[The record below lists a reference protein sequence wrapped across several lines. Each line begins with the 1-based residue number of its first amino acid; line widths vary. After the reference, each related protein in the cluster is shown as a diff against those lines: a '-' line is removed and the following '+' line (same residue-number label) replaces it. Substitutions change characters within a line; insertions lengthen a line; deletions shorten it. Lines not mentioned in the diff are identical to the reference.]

1 MSARLKWAK
10 EHINWCPEK
19 WKTVFWSDESRF
31 NLFQND
37 GRNFVRRK
45 SSGKYHPDCL
55 QRTVKHPA
63 GIMIWGCFSW
73 YGTGRIYLCEKMVN
87 AEEYLKIL
95 DTRLIPSIKD
105 QIETFNLNPEDVIF
119 QDDSAPCHRAKRVKT
134 FLNLKKIKVLDWP
147 GNSPDL
153 NPIEELW
160 KLMGDQLIKES
171 PTTKEQLFGTIIR
184 VWHHAID
191 QNLLQNLVE
200 SMPRRCAAV
209 IAAKGGSTKY

>member
-1 MSARLKWAK
+1 
-10 EHINWCPEK
+10 
-19 WKTVFWSDESRF
+19 
-31 NLFQND
+31 
-37 GRNFVRRK
+37 
-45 SSGKYHPDCL
+45 
-55 QRTVKHPA
+55 
-63 GIMIWGCFSW
+63 
-73 YGTGRIYLCEKMVN
+73 MVN

-171 PTTKEQLFGTIIR
+171 TTII
-184 VWHHAID
+184 VWDNNSCVA
-191 QNLLQNLVE
+191 
-200 SMPRRCAAV
+200 SC
-209 IAAKGGSTKY
+209 Y